1 MLEQG
6 PSKSTNLMEWDKMWA
21 INKRI
26 IDPLCTRFM
35 AVSVDKAS
43 VLEVLN
49 GPEKPEIHTVACSPT
64 NAAVGNRPYWR
75 SKNIL
80 LEFQDAD
87 EIKVDEKVTFM
98 NWGNFLIKSK
108 EIQPD
113 GSYKLTGLFLE
124 DDKDWK
130 KTRKYTWLAKVYI
143 LSFRMPILLR
153 LSLWSMTISS
163 KLRRSKRMWQ
173 SKTLL
178 TSTRGSPGY
187 AMFSP
192 TSDCYSKTTTFNF

>member
-64 NAAVGNRPYWR
+64 NAALGNRPYWR

-130 KTRKYTWLAKVYI
+130 KTRKYTWLAKDADLAKAELVEYDHLI
-143 LSFRMPILLR
+143 KTKKVEEDVAIEDIVNVNSRFPR
-153 LSLWSMTISS
+153 L
-163 KLRRSKRMWQ
+163 
-173 SKTLL
+173 
-178 TSTRGSPGY
+178 
-187 AMFSP
+187 
-192 TSDCYSKTTTFNF
+192 CYV